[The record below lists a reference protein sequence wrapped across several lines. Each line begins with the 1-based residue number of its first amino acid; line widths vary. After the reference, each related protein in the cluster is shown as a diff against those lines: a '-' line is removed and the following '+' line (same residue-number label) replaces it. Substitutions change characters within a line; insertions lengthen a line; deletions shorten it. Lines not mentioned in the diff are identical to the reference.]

1 MRVTQ
6 IGHSTVL
13 VESDDVSLIF
23 DPFFGRFGNPAYRRT
38 APPARTREDCRDVDA
53 VLISHAH
60 FDHIDRRYLRGLAP
74 MVPVFVPSHAAWWI
88 ALKCGKSV
96 RGVTPWREITIGSA
110 RIVPVPAHHS
120 APAVGY
126 VVSIDGKTIYFAGDT
141 YAGSFMKEIGDRFQ
155 PDVCLMPVATFRI
168 PMTMGNHGAVDA
180 ARMIRPRTIIPIHLG
195 IEPRMPLLRRAE
207 NAESFQRLAREE
219 RLAAAIVP
227 LEPGESYS
235 W

>member
-13 VESDDVSLIF
+13 VESGDLRLIF

-38 APPARTREDCRDVDA
+38 APPARSREDCRDVDA

-60 FDHIDRRYLRGLAP
+60 FDHIDRPYLRALART
-74 MVPVFVPSHAAWWI
+74 VPVYAPNSAAWWI
-88 ALKCGKSV
+88 ALKCGRSV
-96 RGVTPWREITIGSA
+96 RGVTPWREIGVGSA
-110 RIVPVPAHHS
+110 RIVPVPARHS

-126 VVSIDGKTIYFAGDT
+126 VVAAEGKTIYFAGDT
-141 YAGSFMKEIGDRFQ
+141 YAGSFMKEIGDRFE

-168 PMTMGNHGAVDA
+168 PMTMGNQGAVEA
-180 ARMIRPRTIIPIHLG
+180 AQMIRPRTIIPIHLG
-195 IEPRMPLLRRAE
+195 IEPRMPLLRRPE
-207 NAESFQRLAREE
+207 SAESFRRLAREE
-219 RLAAAIVP
+219 RLPAAIVS
-227 LEPGESYS
+227 LEPGESFS

>member
-13 VESDDVSLIF
+13 LESGDLRLIF

-38 APPARTREDCRDVDA
+38 APPALGREACRDVDG

-60 FDHIDRRYLRGLAP
+60 FDHIDRKYLRALPPA
-74 MVPVFVPSHAAWWI
+74 VPVLVPHRAAWWI
-88 ALKCGKSV
+88 ALTCGRTV
-96 RGVTPWREITIGSA
+96 HGVTPWREISIDGA

-126 VVSIDGKTIYFAGDT
+126 VVSVEGKTIYFAGDT
-141 YAGSFMKEIGDRFQ
+141 YAGAFMKEIGDRFE

-168 PMTMGNHGAVDA
+168 PMTMGNRGAVEA
-180 ARMIRPRTIIPIHLG
+180 AQLIRPRTIIPIHLG
-195 IEPRMPLLRRAE
+195 IEPRMSLLRRDE
-207 NAESFQRLAREE
+207 DAESFQRLAREE
-219 RLAAAIVP
+219 RVPASIVP
-227 LEPGESYS
+227 LGPGESYT

>member
-13 VESDDVSLIF
+13 LESGELRLIF

-38 APPARTREDCRDVDA
+38 APPALGREDCRDVDA

-60 FDHIDRRYLRGLAP
+60 FDHIDRPYLRALPAT
-74 MVPVFVPSHAAWWI
+74 VPVFVPQRAAWWI
-88 ALKCGKSV
+88 TLTSGRVV
-96 RGVTPWREITIGSA
+96 RGVTPWREIAIDGA

-126 VVSIDGKTIYFAGDT
+126 VVAVEGRTVYFAGDT
-141 YAGSFMKEIGDRFQ
+141 YVGAFMKEIGDRFQ

-168 PMTMGNHGAVDA
+168 PMTMGNRGAVQA
-180 ARMIRPRTIIPIHLG
+180 AQMLRPRTIIPIHLG
-195 IEPRMPLLRRAE
+195 IEPRVPLLRRDEDA
-207 NAESFQRLAREE
+207 ASFQRLAREE
-219 RLAAAIVP
+219 RVPASIVP
-227 LEPGESYS
+227 LAPGESYS